1 MSQTGIRKALLGATW
16 LSISGYLTYL
26 LNFGANLILAR
37 LLFPK
42 DFGTFALAVSAV
54 ELLSILSG
62 FSFSQGII
70 QMDEEEDLV
79 DTAFLLTL
87 WTSGAL
93 LLLGMIISLVLRVY
107 YQADFAILFL
117 SLFVVRIFSLFTYV
131 YSARLER
138 ELHYPVLS
146 QIRVVAAVLG
156 VAAAVVMALRGTGVW
171 SLFDREMV
179 TTLVTLVGLMVV
191 TGWVPRWRYNPA
203 TARRLWIFGYQI
215 FLART
220 LESIWYR
227 SGTFLLGVLGG
238 VQALGFFDRARYLA
252 ELGHYVVS
260 FGAVQVAFPVYAR
273 LQAETERLSEAYRL
287 THYFLIRLMYPMLIW
302 VALFPRE
309 ILSVLYGARWL
320 SAAPVLQWLALYGF
334 LFPIIDNIKVLLT
347 GIGRLREAVWVRVW
361 QTAVTVITLAVAI
374 PPWGARGVAAAVTLG
389 DVAALVAGYVFLS
402 TSVRDLALGSYLR
415 PTVAAAA
422 LALGIEGARRFHLL
436 GATDRLAQMGY
447 LGGAGILYC
456 VMLFLVDGAE
466 MQKNLST
473 LLRGL
478 RRAGAAAG

>member
-1 MSQTGIRKALLGATW
+1 VSPNGIRRALLGATW
-16 LSISGYLTYL
+16 LSIGGYLTYL
-26 LNFGANLILAR
+26 LNFGANLVLAR

-70 QMDEEEDLV
+70 QMGDEEDIVE
-79 DTAFLLTL
+79 TAFLLTL

-138 ELHYPVLS
+138 ELHYSVLS

-156 VAAAVVMALRGTGVW
+156 VAVAVVMALRGTGVW

-179 TTLVTLVGLMVV
+179 TTVVTLGALMVV
-191 TGWVPRWRYNPA
+191 TRWVPHWRYNPA
-203 TARRLWIFGYQI
+203 TARRLWVFGYQI

-238 VQALGFFDRARYLA
+238 VQALGFYDRARYLA

-347 GIGRLREAVWVRVW
+347 GIGRLKEAVWVRVW
-361 QTAVTVITLAVAI
+361 QTAVTVVVLAVAI

-389 DVAALVAGYVFLS
+389 DLAALGAGYVFLS
-402 TSVRDLALGSYLR
+402 SSVRDLALGSYVR
-415 PTVAAAA
+415 PTIAAGTVAI
-422 LALGIEGARRFHLL
+422 GVEGARHFHLL
-436 GATDRLAQMGY
+436 GAADRLAQIGY
-447 LGGAGILYC
+447 IGVAGILYC
-456 VMLFLVDGAE
+456 VMLFLVDGTE
-466 MQKNLST
+466 MQKNVST

-478 RRAGAAAG
+478 RRESAAG